1 MTKDARCERLVKAG
15 MSKELAEEWLDFY
28 DRYQPTTLELIHL
41 MDETD
46 PAMLALRERQ
56 EAE

>member
-1 MTKDARCERLVKAG
+1 MTKDARRERLVSAG

-28 DRYQPTTLELIHL
+28 DRYQPTTLELIQL

-46 PAMLALRERQ
+46 PTMVAMRERK
-56 EAE
+56 ESK